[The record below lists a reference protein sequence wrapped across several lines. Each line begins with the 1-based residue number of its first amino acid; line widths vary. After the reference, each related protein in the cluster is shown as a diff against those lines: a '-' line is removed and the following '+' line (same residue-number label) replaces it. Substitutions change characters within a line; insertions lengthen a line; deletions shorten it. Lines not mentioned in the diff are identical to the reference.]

1 MKIPVEQFIVPLTPW
16 QAARAEAGAQN
27 GFRVPEKVRIA
38 PRRAA
43 RRDSIHP
50 RVVLAGYLIHWLAGC
65 LPSVTLGWLGRVS
78 NLWRFA
84 PRMWADLAR
93 VRLFLI
99 EGGRGS
105 DSSANTDVVY
115 WIWPVKKISHW
126 RCHHG
131 C

>member
-1 MKIPVEQFIVPLTPW
+1 MSVETLIADARNYATNIIDDAELALFNAQILTMQVGYEDPVYTPFTTPAPPPSAISLTLPAMDTVTLDLPVEPNDILTFQDISELEVGDIP
-16 QAARAEAGAQN
+16 
-27 GFRVPEKVRIA
+27 
-38 PRRAA
+38 
-43 RRDSIHP
+43 
-50 RVVLAGYLIHWLAGC
+50 
-65 LPSVTLGWLGRVS
+65 
-78 NLWRFA
+78 
-84 PRMWADLAR
+84 

>member
-1 MKIPVEQFIVPLTPW
+1 MKIPVEQFIVPPPW

-27 GFRVPEKVRIA
+27 GFRAPEKVRIA

-43 RRDSIHP
+43 RRASIRP
-50 RVVLAGYLIHWLAGC
+50 RVVLAGYLIHWLTGC
-65 LPSVTLGWLGRVS
+65 LPSIARRVLFRVS
-78 NLWRFA
+78 DLWRFA
-84 PRMWADLAR
+84 PRMRPDLAR
-93 VRLFLI
+93 LRLFLI

-105 DSSANTDVVY
+105 DSSANTGIVY